1 MTRQI
6 LKSGTA
12 LTIALSLSFPA
23 LPLAQSQD
31 IPPCENPQGKLW
43 AEIIGPGDYEVPPDF
58 EAPADGALAG
68 AAGGAGQLLPGQGV
82 CVIALPEAQLH
93 VKGAIDADGGVMVR
107 KPAVIAAAE
116 RIGLRVSGQQ
126 GQAATLAQQAQQQ
139 AQEQSQQP
147 ELQQQLLEQQQQLQQ
162 QQAQQQQAQEQL
174 REQAQQQLD
183 QLTGNLQEQQPVQQE
198 PDADSVGQQAQQ
210 QLDQLTEQLQEQQQV
225 LEQADENVTD
235 QQAQQ
240 QASEQEVG
248 QQDTLS
254 STEAANQTVAAQAA
268 AGEDTEAEVE
278 TETETVTEAQTRSSA
293 EDFATSVTGQP
304 RQAQGDDGSSRL
316 QDFALGALGALAV
329 GQILDS
335 GAKVVANSGDR
346 VVVQRD
352 DGEYEVLK
360 DDNTLLRRPGTSV
373 TTQRFS
379 DGSSRETVTRGN
391 GAQIVTIK
399 TADGQVLRRTR
410 IMPNGR
416 EVVLFDDT
424 ARVEPVDLSDLPRSR
439 QRAIDLDAID
449 TEDLRAALAAAE
461 ASEVGRRFS
470 LQQVR
475 QIRAVR
481 ELVPVIELDA
491 INFNTDSAAI
501 RPSEA
506 DELRDLGVAMQRMID
521 ANPYEVFLVE
531 GHTDAVGSASYNLA
545 LSDRRAESVA
555 LALTEYFGVLPE
567 NMVVQGYGEANLKVL
582 TAGPERENRRATV
595 RRITPLLYRA
605 DAQ

>member
-12 LTIALSLSFPA
+12 LTIALSMAFPA
-23 LPLAQSQD
+23 LPLAQTQD

-43 AEIIGPGDYEVPPDF
+43 ADVIGPGDYEVPSGFD
-58 EAPADGALAG
+58 ASAGGALAG
-68 AAGGAGQLLPGQGV
+68 TAAGAGQLLPGQGV
-82 CVIALPEAQLH
+82 CVIALPDAQVL
-93 VKGAIDADGGVMVR
+93 VNGTVDADGTVVVR
-107 KPAVIAAAE
+107 KPAVVAAAE
-116 RIGLRVSGQQ
+116 RMGLRVSGQQ
-126 GQAATLAQQAQQQ
+126 AQGAMPAQQA
-139 AQEQSQQP
+139 
-147 ELQQQLLEQQQQLQQ
+147 QQQLQQ
-162 QQAQQQQAQEQL
+162 QQTQQLAQEQL

-183 QLTGNLQEQQPVQQE
+183 QLTGALQEQQQAQQE
-198 PDADSVGQQAQQ
+198 PDADLLGQQAQQ
-210 QLDQLTEQLQEQQQV
+210 QLDQLTDQLQEQQQAP
-225 LEQADENVTD
+225 EQADADPAD
-235 QQAQQ
+235 QQVQQ
-240 QASEQEVG
+240 QSTEQEVG

-254 STEAANQTVAAQAA
+254 STEAANQTVSTQAA
-268 AGEDTEAEVE
+268 AGEGTEAEVE
-278 TETETVTEAQTRSSA
+278 TETETVTEAETRSSA
-293 EDFATSVTGQP
+293 EDFSTSVTGQP
-304 RQAQGDDGSSRL
+304 RQGQGDDGSSRL

-379 DGSSRETVTRGN
+379 DGSSRETVTRSN
-391 GAQIVTIK
+391 GARIVTIK

-410 IMPNGR
+410 IMPDGQ

-424 ARVEPVDLSDLPRSR
+424 ARAEPVDLSDLPRSR
-439 QRAIDLDAID
+439 QRAIDLDATD
-449 TEDLRAALAAAE
+449 TDELRAALEAAQ
-461 ASEVGRRFS
+461 ASDVGRRFS

-501 RPSEA
+501 RSSEA

-555 LALTEYFGVLPE
+555 LALTEYFDVLPE

-582 TAGPERENRRATV
+582 TAAPERENRRATV

>member
-23 LPLAQSQD
+23 LPLAQTQD

-58 EAPADGALAG
+58 KAPADGALAD
-68 AAGGAGQLLPGQGV
+68 AAGAAGQLLPGQGV
-82 CVIALPEAQLH
+82 CVIALPETQLH
-93 VKGAIDADGGVMVR
+93 VNGTVDADGGVVVR

-116 RIGLRVSGQQ
+116 RIGLRVSGQK

-139 AQEQSQQP
+139 AQEPPQQP
-147 ELQQQLLEQQQQLQQ
+147 ELQQQLQEQQQQLQQ
-162 QQAQQQQAQEQL
+162 QQAQQQQAQ
-174 REQAQQQLD
+174 QQLD
-183 QLTGNLQEQQPVQQE
+183 QLSGNLQEQQPAQQE
-198 PDADSVGQQAQQ
+198 PDAGSEGQQAQQ

-225 LEQADENVTD
+225 LEQANENAAD

-240 QASEQEVG
+240 QTSEQEVG

-268 AGEDTEAEVE
+268 AGEGAEAEVE
-278 TETETVTEAQTRSSA
+278 TETETVTEAQARSSA

-379 DGSSRETVTRGN
+379 DDSSRETVTRGN
-391 GAQIVTIK
+391 GAQIVTVK

-439 QRAIDLDAID
+439 QRAIDLDATD
-449 TEDLRAALAAAE
+449 TEDLRAVLAAAE

-595 RRITPLLYRA
+595 RRITPLLHRA